1 MSDYVLFEEG
11 GNFRAATIQSDQTT
25 SLQVEL
31 PGGKR
36 QKLKAAQILL
46 RFKDPAPAQLLPMAE
61 PMAADMDPAFLWEC
75 APESEFSVTDLATD
89 YYGHAPSAVESAAL
103 LLGLH
108 NAPLYFHRRGK
119 GVFRRAPPEILKA
132 ALAGA
137 EKKRLQA
144 EAVDR
149 MVALLVAGTLPEE
162 LAGQVESL
170 LVQPD
175 RNRPEVKAFE
185 AACAATRKSPAALLL
200 RCGAF
205 PDAYH
210 WHYRRFAAERFP
222 KGTGF
227 PELPE
232 PATVGDL
239 PLADVQAVSIDDAS
253 TTEIDDALSVTR
265 LPGVGWRFGIHIAAP
280 GLGILPGSP
289 HDAVARARLSTVY
302 MPGHKITM
310 LPDALV
316 RRFTLAAGTP
326 CPAVS
331 LYVTTD
337 DQFEILNHESR
348 VERVPI
354 AANLRLH
361 EIEPHMSV
369 DALNRGEPPACAY
382 GDTLL
387 TLWRFAA
394 ACAGR
399 RGKPATQTGLHDYHY
414 EIEGP
419 LHDKITGDILEPDT
433 CQIHIEARKRGSPV
447 DMLVAELMILANATW
462 GQLLADKGIPGLYR
476 GQVAGKVRMTTS
488 ALPHE
493 GLGVSCYA
501 WSTSPLRRY
510 SDLINQ
516 WQLIAA
522 LSGQPAPYAPRS
534 AELFAAMRDFDLTYS
549 GYAEFQRR
557 MERYWCL
564 RWLQQSGTTEV
575 TGTLMRHA
583 PSVRVDGLPLV
594 VAVPSA
600 PELPP
605 GSRIT
610 LTLDSPD
617 LLELTIPARFVAVL
631 SSEGA
636 DTGEDLELLDE
647 VSVEDAL
654 AEAEE
659 VEATEAADAAEQ
671 ASGINEAPL
680 PATAT
685 QTPGIPEIPAP
696 GQ

>member
-11 GNFRAATIQSDQTT
+11 GNFRAATVQADQTT

-36 QKLKAAQILL
+36 QKLKAAQVLL

-61 PMAADMDPAFLWEC
+61 PLAADMDPAFLWEC
-75 APESEFSVTDLATD
+75 APETEFSVSDLAAD
-89 YYGHAPSAVESAAL
+89 YYGHAPSAIESTAL
-103 LLGLH
+103 LLGLQ

-119 GVFRRAPPEILKA
+119 GLFRRAPPDILKA
-132 ALAGA
+132 ALAGQ

-144 EAVDR
+144 EAIER
-149 MVALLVAGTLPEE
+149 MATELVAGTLPTE
-162 LAGQVESL
+162 LADQIESL

-185 AACAATRKSPAALLL
+185 AACAMTKETPAALLL

-210 WHYRRFAAERFP
+210 WHYRRFAADRFP

-227 PELPE
+227 PDLPE
-232 PATVGDL
+232 PAAVGEL

-265 LPGVGWRFGIHIAAP
+265 LPGIGWRFGIHIAAP

-289 HDAVARARLSTVY
+289 HDGVARARLSTVY

-310 LPDALV
+310 LPDDLV
-316 RRFTLAAGTP
+316 SRFTLAAGTA
-326 CPAVS
+326 CPALS

-337 DQFEILNHESR
+337 DQFEILNNESR

-361 EIEPHMSV
+361 EIEPHMEL
-369 DALNRGEPPACAY
+369 DALNRGDIPNCPY

-399 RGKPATQTGLHDYHY
+399 RGKPSAQAGLHDYHY
-414 EIEGP
+414 QIDGP
-419 LHDKITGDILEPDT
+419 LHDKATGAILDPAT

-462 GQLLADKGIPGLYR
+462 GQLLADHAVPGLYR

-493 GLGVSCYA
+493 GLGVACYA

-516 WQLIAA
+516 WQLIAV
-522 LSGQPAPYAPRS
+522 LSGKPAPFAPRS

-549 GYAEFQRR
+549 GYADFQRR

-564 RWLQQSGTTEV
+564 RWLQQSGTTTCE
-575 TGTLMRHA
+575 GTLLRNA
-583 PSVRVDGLPLV
+583 PNVRIDGLPLV
-594 VAVPSA
+594 VPVPSA

-605 GSRIT
+605 GSRIS
-610 LTLDSPD
+610 LTLGEPD
-617 LLELTIPARFVAVL
+617 LLELSVPSRFEAILGGDVV
-631 SSEGA
+631 
-636 DTGEDLELLDE
+636 DTGEDQELLDE
-647 VSVEDAL
+647 VPLEDAL
-654 AEAEE
+654 ADAEEAE
-659 VEATEAADAAEQ
+659 AAGGNDTAAPSNDAAPNDAAPNDA
-671 ASGINEAPL
+671 ASAE
-680 PATAT
+680 
-685 QTPGIPEIPAP
+685 
-696 GQ
+696 

>member
-1 MSDYVLFEEG
+1 MSDYALFDESG
-11 GNFRAATIQSDQTT
+11 TFRAATIQADQNTT
-25 SLQVEL
+25 LQVEL

-46 RFKDPAPAQLLPMAE
+46 RFKDPSPAQLLPTAE
-61 PMAADMDPAFLWEC
+61 PMAAEMDPAFLWEC
-75 APESEFSVTDLATD
+75 APETDFGFTDLAAD
-89 YYGHAPSAVESAAL
+89 YFGRTPSAIESTAL
-103 LLGLH
+103 LLAMQ

-119 GVFRRAPPEILKA
+119 GMFRRAPPEILKA

-144 EAVDR
+144 EAIER
-149 MVALLVAGTLPEE
+149 MVAQLVAGSLPPE
-162 LAGQVESL
+162 LIDQVDAL

-185 AACAATRKSPAALLL
+185 AACEQTKESPAALLL

-210 WHYRRFAAERFP
+210 WHFRRFAAERFP
-222 KGTGF
+222 KGIGF

-232 PATVGDL
+232 PAAVGNL

-265 LPGVGWRFGIHIAAP
+265 LPGIGWRIGIHIAAP
-280 GLGILPGSP
+280 GLGILPGSA

-310 LPDALV
+310 LPDDLV
-316 RRFTLAAGTP
+316 ARFTLAEGKA
-326 CPAVS
+326 CPALS
-331 LYVTTD
+331 LYVNVSD
-337 DQFEILNHESR
+337 DFEILSHESR

-361 EIEPHMSV
+361 EIEPHM
-369 DALNRGEPPACAY
+369 DLDRLNAGDIPECAH
-382 GDTLL
+382 GDTLR
-387 TLWRFAA
+387 TLWRFAC

-399 RGKPATQTGLHDYHY
+399 RGKPSAQAGLHDYHY
-414 EIEGP
+414 QIDGP
-419 LHDKITGDILEPDT
+419 LHDKTSGAILDPAA
-433 CQIHIEARKRGSPV
+433 CSVHIEARKRGSPV

-462 GQLLADKGIPGLYR
+462 GQLLADKGVPGLYR

-488 ALPHE
+488 AIPHE
-493 GLGVSCYA
+493 GLGVACYA

-522 LSGQPAPYAPRS
+522 LSDKPAPFAPRS
-534 AELFAAMRDFDLTYS
+534 AELFAAMRDFDLTYA
-549 GYAEFQRR
+549 GYADFQRR

-564 RWLQQSGTTEV
+564 RWLQQTGTEHV
-575 TGTLMRHA
+575 EGTLMRNA
-583 PSVRVDGLPLV
+583 PNVRVDGLPLV
-594 VAVPSA
+594 VQVPSA

-605 GSRIT
+605 GSRMS
-610 LTLDSPD
+610 LTLGTPD
-617 LLELTIPARFVAVL
+617 LLELSVHSRFESVL
-631 SSEGA
+631 DSHEMQA
-636 DTGEDLELLDE
+636 EADLELLDE
-647 VSVEDAL
+647 VPVEEAL

-659 VEATEAADAAEQ
+659 AQAEVSSNGQ
-671 ASGINEAPL
+671 ALDTHGPDQSE
-680 PATAT
+680 
-685 QTPGIPEIPAP
+685 
-696 GQ
+696 